1 MLPRLQQET
10 TALQRVLLATLVD
23 AYEFMPVVS
32 KNRGAPRWLIVQGG
46 GGTSTRDLELFKT
59 VLHPSLVSRK
69 GVTLARAFDFR

>member
-46 GGTSTRDLELFKT
+46 GGR
-59 VLHPSLVSRK
+59 
-69 GVTLARAFDFR
+69 ARETWNYLKRFYIPR